1 VEAVSYTDGQE
12 VSRTA
17 LETAG
22 PAVRLRL
29 VPEKT
34 VMKADGNDLAYVEIQ
49 AEDERGNVVPDA
61 EIPLTA
67 QVTGPAE
74 LMGFGSANPITDEDY
89 TDRETVT
96 WRGRALAILRPDRE
110 AGEVRLTVSG
120 EGMPESAVTLRC
132 APEKE

>member
-1 VEAVSYTDGQE
+1 MEAVSYTDGQE

-61 EIPLTA
+61 AIPLTA

-74 LMGFGSANPITDEDY
+74 LMGFGSANPVTDEDY

-120 EGMPESAVTLRC
+120 EGIPDSAVTLRC